1 MIDPVDL
8 NNYFNKLGKSL
19 KDIPWFI
26 LLNLSSIEGYL
37 RSKSNN
43 LSDEIYEWASEVISK
58 YMIGYSLDFDF
69 ASLENIFNEILDKMK
84 KLEYKNMSKILPSLC
99 NKAYEIAAQARVYVG
114 LLQSGGIL
122 QSPSYKPVSEDLKNS
137 SFQKIGEKESL
148 LLDRFIVL
156 ADKIDNYVRALDMVV
171 FKIYLLCVLFFQP
184 QKLGFN
190 GCRPHKDADV
200 GGWRVWRTKN

>member
-58 YMIGYSLDFDF
+58 YMIGYSLDF
-69 ASLENIFNEILDKMK
+69 
-84 KLEYKNMSKILPSLC
+84 
-99 NKAYEIAAQARVYVG
+99 
-114 LLQSGGIL
+114 
-122 QSPSYKPVSEDLKNS
+122 
-137 SFQKIGEKESL
+137 EKSV
-148 LLDRFIVL
+148 VL
-156 ADKIDNYVRALDMVV
+156 
-171 FKIYLLCVLFFQP
+171 
-184 QKLGFN
+184 
-190 GCRPHKDADV
+190 
-200 GGWRVWRTKN
+200 